1 MLSMCTSFQTIKI
14 LNIVTNRARER
25 YMLSSGSMY
34 TRQQNKV
41 IQISLYPVIIT
52 KQGYLIIIS
61 FIFSQSLQRKQRNP
75 KNFVFSKVFHD
86 TVLIDFNKKMEY
98 ILLRVQMHA
107 GKLSVKPDKILGVSC
122 NELAS
127 HFWWGGQYVVFISK
141 SLN

>member
-41 IQISLYPVIIT
+41 IQISLHPVIIT

-61 FIFSQSLQRKQRNP
+61 FTFSQSLQRKQRNP

-107 GKLSVKPDKILGVSC
+107 GNLSVKPDKILGSF
-122 NELAS
+122 L
-127 HFWWGGQYVVFISK
+127 Q
-141 SLN
+141 

>member
-41 IQISLYPVIIT
+41 IQISLHPVIIT
-52 KQGYLIIIS
+52 KQRHLIIIS
-61 FIFSQSLQRKQRNP
+61 FTFSKSLQRKQRNP

-86 TVLIDFNKKMEY
+86 TVLIDFNQKMEY

-107 GKLSVKPDKILGVSC
+107 GKLSVKPEKILGSF
-122 NELAS
+122 L
-127 HFWWGGQYVVFISK
+127 Q
-141 SLN
+141 

>member
-34 TRQQNKV
+34 TRQQN
-41 IQISLYPVIIT
+41 IQISLHPVIIT

-61 FIFSQSLQRKQRNP
+61 FTFSQSLQRKQRNP

-107 GKLSVKPDKILGVSC
+107 GKLSVKPDKILGSF
-122 NELAS
+122 L
-127 HFWWGGQYVVFISK
+127 Q
-141 SLN
+141 

>member
-25 YMLSSGSMY
+25 YMLGSGSMY

-41 IQISLYPVIIT
+41 IQISLHPVIIT

-61 FIFSQSLQRKQRNP
+61 FTFSQSLQRKQRNP

-107 GKLSVKPDKILGVSC
+107 GKLSVKPDKILGSF
-122 NELAS
+122 L
-127 HFWWGGQYVVFISK
+127 Q
-141 SLN
+141 

>member
-1 MLSMCTSFQTIKI
+1 MLSMCTSFQTIKS

-41 IQISLYPVIIT
+41 IQISLHPVIIT

-61 FIFSQSLQRKQRNP
+61 FTFSQSLQRKQRNP

-107 GKLSVKPDKILGVSC
+107 GKLSVKPDKILGSF
-122 NELAS
+122 L
-127 HFWWGGQYVVFISK
+127 Q
-141 SLN
+141 

>member
-41 IQISLYPVIIT
+41 IQISLHPVIIT
-52 KQGYLIIIS
+52 KQRYLIIIS
-61 FIFSQSLQRKQRNP
+61 FTFSKSLQRKQRNP

-107 GKLSVKPDKILGVSC
+107 GKLSVKPDKILGSF
-122 NELAS
+122 L
-127 HFWWGGQYVVFISK
+127 Q
-141 SLN
+141 

>member
-41 IQISLYPVIIT
+41 IQISLHPVIIT

-61 FIFSQSLQRKQRNP
+61 FTFSQSLQRKQRNP
-75 KNFVFSKVFHD
+75 KNFVFSKVFHN

-107 GKLSVKPDKILGVSC
+107 GKLSVKPDKILGSF
-122 NELAS
+122 L
-127 HFWWGGQYVVFISK
+127 Q
-141 SLN
+141 

>member
-41 IQISLYPVIIT
+41 IQISLHPVIIT

-61 FIFSQSLQRKQRNP
+61 FTFSQSLQRKQRNP
-75 KNFVFSKVFHD
+75 KKFVFSKVFHD

-107 GKLSVKPDKILGVSC
+107 GKLSVKPDKILGSF
-122 NELAS
+122 L
-127 HFWWGGQYVVFISK
+127 Q
-141 SLN
+141 

>member
-41 IQISLYPVIIT
+41 IQISLHPVIIT

-75 KNFVFSKVFHD
+75 KNFVFSIVFHD
-86 TVLIDFNKKMEY
+86 TVLIDFNQKMEY
-98 ILLRVQMHA
+98 ILLGVQMHA
-107 GKLSVKPDKILGVSC
+107 GKLSVKPDKILGSF
-122 NELAS
+122 L
-127 HFWWGGQYVVFISK
+127 Q
-141 SLN
+141 

>member
-41 IQISLYPVIIT
+41 IQISLHPVIIT

-61 FIFSQSLQRKQRNP
+61 FTFSQSLQRKQRNP

-107 GKLSVKPDKILGVSC
+107 GKLSVKPDKILGSF
-122 NELAS
+122 L
-127 HFWWGGQYVVFISK
+127 Q
-141 SLN
+141 

>member
-14 LNIVTNRARER
+14 LNIVTNQARER

-41 IQISLYPVIIT
+41 IQISLHPVIIT

-61 FIFSQSLQRKQRNP
+61 FTFSQSLQRKQRNP

-107 GKLSVKPDKILGVSC
+107 GKLSVKPDKILGSF
-122 NELAS
+122 L
-127 HFWWGGQYVVFISK
+127 Q
-141 SLN
+141 

>member
-41 IQISLYPVIIT
+41 IQISLHPVIIT
-52 KQGYLIIIS
+52 KQRYLIIIS
-61 FIFSQSLQRKQRNP
+61 FTFSKSLQRKQRNP
-75 KNFVFSKVFHD
+75 KNFVFSKVFHN

-107 GKLSVKPDKILGVSC
+107 GKLSVKPDKILGSF
-122 NELAS
+122 L
-127 HFWWGGQYVVFISK
+127 Q
-141 SLN
+141 

>member
-41 IQISLYPVIIT
+41 IQISLHPVIIT

-107 GKLSVKPDKILGVSC
+107 GKLSVKPDKILGSF
-122 NELAS
+122 L
-127 HFWWGGQYVVFISK
+127 Q
-141 SLN
+141 

>member
-14 LNIVTNRARER
+14 LNIVTNQARER

-41 IQISLYPVIIT
+41 IQISLHPVIIT

-61 FIFSQSLQRKQRNP
+61 FTFSQSLQRKQRNP

-86 TVLIDFNKKMEY
+86 TVLIDFNQKMEY

-107 GKLSVKPDKILGVSC
+107 GKLSVKPNKILGSF
-122 NELAS
+122 L
-127 HFWWGGQYVVFISK
+127 Q
-141 SLN
+141 

>member
-14 LNIVTNRARER
+14 LNIVTNQARER

-41 IQISLYPVIIT
+41 IQISLHPVIIT

-61 FIFSQSLQRKQRNP
+61 FTFSQSIQRKQRNP

-86 TVLIDFNKKMEY
+86 TVLIDFNKK
-98 ILLRVQMHA
+98 
-107 GKLSVKPDKILGVSC
+107 
-122 NELAS
+122 
-127 HFWWGGQYVVFISK
+127 
-141 SLN
+141 

>member
-41 IQISLYPVIIT
+41 IQISLHPVIIT

-61 FIFSQSLQRKQRNP
+61 FTFSQSLQRKQRNP

-86 TVLIDFNKKMEY
+86 TVLIDFNQKMKY
-98 ILLRVQMHA
+98 ILLGVQMHA
-107 GKLSVKPDKILGVSC
+107 GKLSVKPDKILGSF
-122 NELAS
+122 L
-127 HFWWGGQYVVFISK
+127 Q
-141 SLN
+141 

>member
-14 LNIVTNRARER
+14 LNIVTNQARER

-41 IQISLYPVIIT
+41 IQISLHPVIIT

-61 FIFSQSLQRKQRNP
+61 FTFSQSLQRKQRNP
-75 KNFVFSKVFHD
+75 KKFVFSKVFHD

-107 GKLSVKPDKILGVSC
+107 GKLSVKPDKILGSF
-122 NELAS
+122 L
-127 HFWWGGQYVVFISK
+127 Q
-141 SLN
+141 

>member
-41 IQISLYPVIIT
+41 IQISLHPVIIT

-61 FIFSQSLQRKQRNP
+61 FTFSQHFRE
-75 KNFVFSKVFHD
+75 SKG
-86 TVLIDFNKKMEY
+86 I
-98 ILLRVQMHA
+98 
-107 GKLSVKPDKILGVSC
+107 PKIL
-122 NELAS
+122 
-127 HFWWGGQYVVFISK
+127 F
-141 SLN
+141 SLKCFMTQF

>member
-41 IQISLYPVIIT
+41 IQISLHPVIIT

-61 FIFSQSLQRKQRNP
+61 FTFSQSLQRKQRNP
-75 KNFVFSKVFHD
+75 QNFVFSKVFHD

-107 GKLSVKPDKILGVSC
+107 GKLSVKPDKILGSF
-122 NELAS
+122 L
-127 HFWWGGQYVVFISK
+127 Q
-141 SLN
+141 

>member
-14 LNIVTNRARER
+14 LNIVTNGARER

-41 IQISLYPVIIT
+41 IQISLHPVIIT

-86 TVLIDFNKKMEY
+86 TVLIDFNQKMEY
-98 ILLRVQMHA
+98 ILLGVQMHA
-107 GKLSVKPDKILGVSC
+107 GKLSVKPDKILGSF
-122 NELAS
+122 L
-127 HFWWGGQYVVFISK
+127 Q
-141 SLN
+141 

>member
-1 MLSMCTSFQTIKI
+1 MCTSFQTIKI
-14 LNIVTNRARER
+14 LNIVTNQARER

-41 IQISLYPVIIT
+41 IQISLHPVIIT

-61 FIFSQSLQRKQRNP
+61 LTFSQSLQRKPRNP

-86 TVLIDFNKKMEY
+86 TVLIDFNKKWSILYWEY
-98 ILLRVQMHA
+98 KCMLANCQWSLT
-107 GKLSVKPDKILGVSC
+107 KFWGVSC

-127 HFWWGGQYVVFISK
+127 QFWWGGQYVVFISK

>member
-34 TRQQNKV
+34 TRQLNKV
-41 IQISLYPVIIT
+41 IQISLHPVIIT

-61 FIFSQSLQRKQRNP
+61 FTFSQSLQRKQRNP

-107 GKLSVKPDKILGVSC
+107 GKLSVKPDKILGSF
-122 NELAS
+122 L
-127 HFWWGGQYVVFISK
+127 Q
-141 SLN
+141 

>member
-41 IQISLYPVIIT
+41 IQISLHPVIIT

-61 FIFSQSLQRKQRNP
+61 FTFSQSLQRKQRNP

-86 TVLIDFNKKMEY
+86 TVLIDFNQKMEY
-98 ILLRVQMHA
+98 ILLGVQMHS
-107 GKLSVKPDKILGVSC
+107 GKLSVKPDKILGSF
-122 NELAS
+122 L
-127 HFWWGGQYVVFISK
+127 Q
-141 SLN
+141 